1 MDPREEIPPAERAHF
16 VAFAAELFAESRRVI
31 HAALAHGF
39 DVKHKPDGSYVTSAD
54 VAVEEHLRALIAARF
69 PAHGIVGEEYPATQ
83 PAAPLQWIMDPIDG
97 TEDFVHRLPTFGT
110 ILALHYRGEPL
121 VGAVDHPQLDLT
133 LNAAYGLGSSRNGTR
148 VRLGDIDNRIPDEAI
163 RVMLSAR
170 ANFTRHEDR
179 GQWFDALTRRFP
191 NHRIYRSCYA
201 HACVAGGQADVMVEV
216 GNRIWDLAAARLLV
230 EEGGGR
236 YVTVQDIEV
245 AKIGRVL
252 GAVFGR
258 PGAVARVLTLLDE
271 TAPAANGGPV
281 V

>member
-1 MDPREEIPPAERAHF
+1 MDPREEIPAAQRAHF

-31 HAALAHGF
+31 RAALSHGF
-39 DVKHKPDGSYVTSAD
+39 EVKRKPDGSYVTSVD
-54 VAVEEHLRALIAARF
+54 VAVEERLRERIAARF
-69 PAHGIVGEEYPATQ
+69 PAHGIVGEELPATQ
-83 PAAPLQWIMDPIDG
+83 PAAQFQWIMDPIDG

-110 ILALHYRGEPL
+110 ILGLQYRGEPL
-121 VGAVDHPQLDLT
+121 VGAVDHPLLDLM
-133 LNAAYGLGSSRNGTR
+133 LNATYGFGSSRNGTR
-148 VRLGDIDNRIPDEAI
+148 VQLGDIEASAPDEAL

-179 GQWFDALTRRFP
+179 GPWFDALTRRFP

-201 HACVAGGQADVMVEV
+201 HACVAGGQADVMIEV

-230 EEGGGR
+230 EEAGGR

-245 AKIGRVL
+245 AGTGRVL

-258 PGAVARVLTLLDE
+258 PGAVARVLAVLE
-271 TAPAANGGPV
+271 FRS
-281 V
+281 